1 MRQHKQAGQNAEATR
16 VGRSTGG
23 LSAVGRPMGLL
34 LAAALITLTPTS
46 AVAQSTQIYPPVL
59 QPIPGPPLKRH
70 GQVSMPFVRSKQP
83 YVLNPAGNLPLDRTL
98 PARLDPRGPNA
109 PSPPVIQTPGEPN
122 NQPVVTLRPGDV
134 YGGPIMVGGINRYTS
149 TTTGGAIGWS
159 RPRESQLTDPRLS
172 SHFRPSEIQPPE
184 PVEPLRPITERAPSS
199 LRSGDLDLAHEL
211 YDELVKTHPED
222 LTLARS
228 LGMVELLQ
236 RQTDAGVKRLAALYA
251 ADPMLAERPVDP
263 ETIPG
268 GKVTLRRLGSE
279 VANLGARANRPD
291 ASLVAALLAHFRGD
305 LVVANRFIAK
315 AEAEGLDPVLAA
327 RVRAEFVPQQP
338 PLPKPGP
345 TQSGPTQPGQVTPG
359 QK

>member
-1 MRQHKQAGQNAEATR
+1 MRQPERAVRSAAVTR
-16 VGRSTGG
+16 DGRSTGARMA
-23 LSAVGRPMGLL
+23 LGRPLVLL
-34 LAAALITLTPTS
+34 LAAVIATLAPS
-46 AVAQSTQIYPPVL
+46 RAVAQNTQIYPPVL

-83 YVLNPAGNLPLDRTL
+83 YVLNPAGNFPLNRTL

-109 PSPPVIQTPGEPN
+109 PTPPVIQTPGEPN
-122 NQPVVTLRPGDV
+122 NQPVITTRPGDV
-134 YGGPIMVGGINRYTS
+134 YTGPIVVGGVNRYTS
-149 TTTGGAIGWS
+149 TTTGSAIGWN
-159 RPRESQLTDPRLS
+159 RPLDWQLADPRLS

-184 PVEPLRPITERAPSS
+184 QVQPLRPITERAPSA

-228 LGMVELLQ
+228 LAMVELLQ

-263 ETIPG
+263 DTIPG

-279 VANLGARANRPD
+279 VANLGSRSSRPD

-315 AEAEGLDPVLAA
+315 AEAEGLDPALAA
-327 RVRAEFVPQQP
+327 RVRAEFVPP
-338 PLPKPGP
+338 PAP
-345 TQSGPTQPGQVTPG
+345 STQPGQTPPG
-359 QK
+359 PK